1 MPDPIAGPP
10 ILELP
15 HGMTAWSVMCPRCGS
30 HIHEPCKGTPQGPT
44 WGAVKYPMPPTA
56 TGRMTYS
63 TRLVHRD
70 RIDTLRLVLRRLMGR
85 PTEPTDAERYAR
97 TDEDW
102 RVRLCEP
109 GP

>member
-1 MPDPIAGPP
+1 
-10 ILELP
+10 
-15 HGMTAWSVMCPRCGS
+15 
-30 HIHEPCKGTPQGPT
+30 
-44 WGAVKYPMPPTA
+44 
-56 TGRMTYS
+56 MTYS